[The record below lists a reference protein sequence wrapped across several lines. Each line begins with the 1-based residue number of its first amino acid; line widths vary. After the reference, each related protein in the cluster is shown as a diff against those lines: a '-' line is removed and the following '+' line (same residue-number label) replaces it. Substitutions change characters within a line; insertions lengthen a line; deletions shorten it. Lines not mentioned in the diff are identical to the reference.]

1 MKRPVMAALKPL
13 ESNMENLRI
22 LIADALQSP
31 DKSLCTEAQVRLNG
45 AVVDLTITITID
57 RAELD
62 GEVWERDYD

>member
-1 MKRPVMAALKPL
+1 
-13 ESNMENLRI
+13 MENLRI

-45 AVVDLTITITID
+45 AVVDLTITITIY